1 MCLTIAFN
9 DTIRDAI
16 LICNL
21 AGSDKREYSERPKSA
36 VFANYMIAMMST
48 VSPVCVCVVVV
59 VVVVV
64 D

>member
-1 MCLTIAFN
+1 MFNFN

-16 LICNL
+16 LICDL
-21 AGSDKREYSERPKSA
+21 AGSDKRENSGRPKSA

-48 VSPVCVCVVVV
+48 VSPVCVCVCVV